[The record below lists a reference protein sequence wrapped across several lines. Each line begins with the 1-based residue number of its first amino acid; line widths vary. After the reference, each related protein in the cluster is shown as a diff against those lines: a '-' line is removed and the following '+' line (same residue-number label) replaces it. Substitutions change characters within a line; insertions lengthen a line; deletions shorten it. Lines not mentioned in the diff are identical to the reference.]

1 MKKPYGILAL
11 FDNAPAIYEAARQ
24 VREAGYTRWDVIT
37 PFPVHGL
44 DGAMGLKRSKV
55 PVFTFCGGF
64 IGFWTGMFIAW
75 YMGAYDYPLIV
86 GGKPF
91 FSPIFPFPVAYELT
105 ILLAAFGTLGGMFI
119 TNRLPMHYHPV
130 MNYDN
135 YRHLTDDKFAVVIE
149 SEDSLFQEAETRA
162 FLEQL
167 NPEEVA
173 LVQADAEEEN

>member
-1 MKKPYGILAL
+1 MSKPYGYLAL
-11 FDNAPAIYEAARQ
+11 FESAPAIYEAATQ
-24 VREAGYTRWDVIT
+24 VREAGYRKWDVMT

-55 PVFTFCGGF
+55 PVFTLVGGV
-64 IGFWTGMFIAW
+64 IGFFTGMLTAW
-75 YMGAYDYPLIV
+75 YMGSFDYPLIV

-130 MNYDN
+130 MNYDKF
-135 YRHLTDDKFAVVIE
+135 RHLTDDKFAVVIE
-149 SEDSLFQEAETRA
+149 ADDLLFSEQATRA
-162 FLEQL
+162 FLESL
-167 NPEEVA
+167 NPAEIA
-173 LVQADAEEEN
+173 LINEEEA